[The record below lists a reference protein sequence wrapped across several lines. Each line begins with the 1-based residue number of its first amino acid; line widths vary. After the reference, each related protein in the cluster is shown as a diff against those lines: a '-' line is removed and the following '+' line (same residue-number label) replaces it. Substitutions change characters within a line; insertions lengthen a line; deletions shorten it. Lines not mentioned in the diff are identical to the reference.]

1 MEDAIERRLE
11 ILDQLLHRSVE
22 CDDENV
28 CLSLV
33 AKEGLLDSLL
43 LLYDECHEHLLQNN
57 KLVAAFVKKCKI
69 LTLFMVNKLLWHINF
84 LTARPRGYKTFF
96 MFNSTENKI
105 STAHK
110 S

>member
-1 MEDAIERRLE
+1 MLKLMDKKILNNFTLKKFVYLNNLWFMLHVFFSDMEDAIERRLE

-69 LTLFMVNKLLWHINF
+69 LTFV
-84 LTARPRGYKTFF
+84 
-96 MFNSTENKI
+96 
-105 STAHK
+105 
-110 S
+110 

>member
-1 MEDAIERRLE
+1 MVYAAFTFPDMEDAIERRLE

-69 LTLFMVNKLLWHINF
+69 LTLVLLN
-84 LTARPRGYKTFF
+84 
-96 MFNSTENKI
+96 
-105 STAHK
+105 
-110 S
+110 